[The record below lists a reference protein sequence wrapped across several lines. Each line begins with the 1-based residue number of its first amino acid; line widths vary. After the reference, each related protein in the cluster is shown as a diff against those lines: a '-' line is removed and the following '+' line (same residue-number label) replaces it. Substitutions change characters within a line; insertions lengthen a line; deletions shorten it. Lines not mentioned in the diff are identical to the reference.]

1 MTGITILNNRRCL
14 SFWKMNEGNGGNM
27 INFILLR
34 RNHLSY
40 EAEDRNCVIKRGA
53 FIDQQPTELAVK
65 SLGNTASEHL

>member
-40 EAEDRNCVIKRGA
+40 KAADRNFIIERGA
-53 FIDQQPTELAVK
+53 GALFDQLP
-65 SLGNTASEHL
+65 NTVQDVI